1 MKPISKFLAMFAAT
15 LVAATTLFAKVG
27 GGASPAPGPQAGE
40 VGLGGLQ
47 TALTTGGYRF
57 VVGETAG
64 TAALNT
70 FPASACLQNRSPFDI
85 KFAFPTVAEAER
97 KFTFRIFDHD
107 GTKVWESDSEVVS
120 PEVLT
125 DATLG
130 KFQRWKRTIPIPLKP
145 GGTPLAAGIYTLE
158 ASIDADKQ
166 LGATAVFEVISA
178 PDPTTTGIRGLVLK
192 ADSVAVD
199 GGPAPTESPA
209 ANALIVINE
218 IITTNVPGHAPF
230 NWAGH
235 ADNDGRFSTSAP
247 AGHYRVTASY
257 VAPAPGAGVVALVY
271 PPKIVEVTVTE
282 GAFSELTIHLAPVAT
297 PPQVQGIH
305 GHVLI
310 GTGTGAETALAGA
323 LVTID
328 QVNTVAGNV
337 PFHWQGVA
345 GTNGGFEVPTPVGSF
360 HVTAAAPANSPAGTP
375 APVSVDVSVAAGA
388 FSEVTFHL
396 VATPPQV
403 QGIHGHVLI
412 GTGTG
417 AETALAGALVTID
430 QVTDGVPFH
439 WQGVAG
445 TNGGFEVPTPVG
457 NFHLTAAPPAN
468 SPAGAP
474 APVSV
479 NVSVAAGAFSEVT
492 LHLVATPPQVQGIHG
507 RVLIATGIAEVPL
520 AGANVTIDQLNT
532 PTGAVPF
539 HWQGASNIEG
549 RFNVPTPAG
558 HFRVTAAA
566 TNVTSQPAII
576 ETDVAAGAY
585 AEVVLHI
592 AAGPLLR

>member
-1 MKPISKFLAMFAAT
+1 M
-15 LVAATTLFAKVG
+15 
-27 GGASPAPGPQAGE
+27 
-40 VGLGGLQ
+40 
-47 TALTTGGYRF
+47 
-57 VVGETAG
+57 
-64 TAALNT
+64 
-70 FPASACLQNRSPFDI
+70 
-85 KFAFPTVAEAER
+85 
-97 KFTFRIFDHD
+97 
-107 GTKVWESDSEVVS
+107 
-120 PEVLT
+120 
-125 DATLG
+125 
-130 KFQRWKRTIPIPLKP
+130 
-145 GGTPLAAGIYTLE
+145 
-158 ASIDADKQ
+158 
-166 LGATAVFEVISA
+166 
-178 PDPTTTGIRGLVLK
+178 
-192 ADSVAVD
+192 
-199 GGPAPTESPA
+199 
-209 ANALIVINE
+209 
-218 IITTNVPGHAPF
+218 
-230 NWAGH
+230 
-235 ADNDGRFSTSAP
+235 
-247 AGHYRVTASY
+247 
-257 VAPAPGAGVVALVY
+257 
-271 PPKIVEVTVTE
+271 
-282 GAFSELTIHLAPVAT
+282 
-297 PPQVQGIH
+297 
-305 GHVLI
+305 
-310 GTGTGAETALAGA
+310 
-323 LVTID
+323 TID

-457 NFHLTAAPPAN
+457 NFHVTAAPPANSPAGAPAPVSVNVSVAAGAFSEVTLHLVATPPQVQGIHGHVLIGTGTGAETALAGALVTIDQVTDGVPFHWQGVAGTNGGFEVPTPVGNFHVTAAPPAN

>member
-328 QVNTVAGNV
+328 QV
-337 PFHWQGVA
+337 
-345 GTNGGFEVPTPVGSF
+345 
-360 HVTAAAPANSPAGTP
+360 
-375 APVSVDVSVAAGA
+375 
-388 FSEVTFHL
+388 
-396 VATPPQV
+396 
-403 QGIHGHVLI
+403 
-412 GTGTG
+412 
-417 AETALAGALVTID
+417 
-430 QVTDGVPFH
+430 TDGVPFH